1 MPDLTSAEKRARDR
15 LIWRLRKEENTSH
28 AELAERFELSEQRIK
43 QIITRENHA
52 LYNLP
57 KPEQRAD
64 VAADLEEMRGLL
76 MEVVR
81 RDGAPIT
88 AAGRDGVEYV
98 RDPETGAWAKDFS
111 GRVSASQAVVKV
123 SERLAKLLGMDAPA
137 ESVTESTITYTLLG
151 SEAKP
156 DAL

>member
-1 MPDLTSAEKRARDR
+1 MAYETSAEKRARDR
-15 LIWRLRKEENTSH
+15 EIWRLRRDEKLSH
-28 AELAERFELSEQRIK
+28 AALAERFELSEQRIK

-64 VAADLEEMRGLL
+64 LTTQLEETLALL

-81 RDGAPIT
+81 RDGAPVT

-98 RDPETGAWAKDFS
+98 RDPESGEWAKDFS
-111 GRVSASQAVVKV
+111 GRVAASQAAIKAV
-123 SERLAKLLGMDAPA
+123 ERLAKMHGIDAPA
-137 ESVTESTITYTLLG
+137 ETLSEQHITYELKG
-151 SEAKP
+151 EGVSP
-156 DAL
+156 DDI